1 MRGGAQSLQAF
12 VSGDFDCPSTRGQ
25 VGWRDANHNSIA
37 DVVDTAPVLADGP
50 QTADAG
56 VVTMTGS
63 AREVPWPHGSNA
75 KGQAFNHDISI
86 MVPQVVQFR
95 VDGGGWEPAVAVDG
109 AFDEPSEALTLTT
122 AALTN
127 GHHVLELSA
136 TTGSTTTLTRDIW
149 AGPVPIAL
157 ELAAIKKTIVV
168 GQKLGVTV
176 AASSGSWPVP
186 FLTGVNVGPQGQA
199 AFRTVTVDRVGSWSG
214 TIAPRFSADLVAGF
228 ETSGQY
234 IGPAISPPVHVGV
247 KPVLAVRLAA
257 ATITRGKV
265 MLVSGHFKPQRG
277 GVRLALQIA
286 GDSGWKTLQTT
297 ATDGRGDFVFRYR
310 TTRKGVVRL
319 RVRFAGDDKNLAATR
334 AAPLFTVK

>member
-1 MRGGAQSLQAF
+1 
-12 VSGDFDCPSTRGQ
+12 

-37 DVVDTAPVLADGP
+37 DVVDTAPVVADGP
-50 QTADAG
+50 QTAG
-56 VVTMTGS
+56 TGMVTMTGS

-95 VDGGGWEPAVAVDG
+95 VDGTGWAPAVAVDG

-122 AALTN
+122 AALPD
-127 GHHVLELSA
+127 GHHVLELAA

-149 AGPVPIAL
+149 VGPVPIAL

-168 GQKLGVTV
+168 GQKLVVTV
-176 AASSGSWPVP
+176 AASSGGFPVP
-186 FLTGVNVGPQGQA
+186 YLTGVTVGPQAGT
-199 AFRTVTVDRVGSWSG
+199 AFRTVAVDRLGSWSG

-234 IGPAISPPVHVGV
+234 VGPAVSLPVHVGV
-247 KPVLAVRLAA
+247 RPVLTVRLAA
-257 ATITRGKV
+257 ATIKRGKV

-286 GDSGWKTLQTT
+286 EDSGWKTLETA
-297 ATDGRGDFVFRYR
+297 ATDGGGDFVFRYR
-310 TTRKGVVRL
+310 ARRKGVVRL
-319 RVRFAGDDKNLAATR
+319 RVRFAGDDKNLAAAK
-334 AAPLFTVK
+334 AAPLFNVE